1 MRIGIYGG
9 SFNPI
14 HFGHT
19 GLAKWVLEH
28 TDLDEVWLMVSPNNP
43 LKDKSILADEQER
56 LEKAREAIEVYPQP
70 LTESTLKS
78 ELFRGPRHGKGAI
91 ECDEAKGKR
100 IQVSDFEF
108 YLPRPTYTANT
119 LRALAREY
127 PEHEFTL
134 IIGEDNLQIFDQWR
148 EYQYILDNYRVFVYP
163 RRDKSGTQGATQPA
177 KGTQPREATLPA
189 KGTIFLT
196 GAPYFD
202 ISSTELR
209 KNLHI

>member
-1 MRIGIYGG
+1 MKIGIYGG

-56 LEKAREAIEVYPQP
+56 LEKAREAIGDGI
-70 LTESTLKS
+70 LAM
-78 ELFRGPRHGKGAI
+78 G
-91 ECDEAKGKR
+91 DEAKGKR
-100 IQVSDFEF
+100 IWVSDFEF
-108 YLPRPTYTANT
+108 HLPRPTYTANT
-119 LRALAREY
+119 LRALAKEY

-163 RRDKSGTQGATQPA
+163 RRDKAGTQGATQPA
-177 KGTQPREATLPA
+177 AGTQPREATLPA

-209 KNLHI
+209 KNLHN

>member
-1 MRIGIYGG
+1 MKIGIYGG

-14 HFGHT
+14 HFGHI
-19 GLAKWVLEH
+19 GLAKWVAEN

-56 LEKAREAIEVYPQP
+56 LEKAREAIRREG
-70 LTESTLKS
+70 E
-78 ELFRGPRHGKGAI
+78 RR
-91 ECDEAKGKR
+91 EAKGDEAIRREGKR
-100 IQVSDFEF
+100 IRVSDFEF
-108 YLPRPTYTANT
+108 HLPRPTYTANT
-119 LRALAREY
+119 LRALTNEY

-163 RRDKSGTQGATQPA
+163 RRDKAGTQGATQPA
-177 KGTQPREATLPA
+177 AGTQPREATLPA